1 VRLRFAVATDRGQ
14 QRENNEDA
22 ALTDPALQV
31 FAIADGMGGH
41 AGGEVASQLALESVI
56 SVVQQHADVPST
68 RHEKILLRD
77 AVTSANDAV
86 AHEARERALHG
97 MGTTLTVVR
106 FRERTAII
114 SHVGDT
120 RAYLVRP
127 GRLQQLTRD
136 QTVVELL
143 IRIGLVRREDAH
155 LHPDRHLL
163 TQALGAQEGVKPDV
177 LHVRVPKTARV
188 LLSSDGLHDVVPE
201 AQILELARIGDLNH
215 AVSELIDAANAC
227 GGPDNITAV
236 LIEL

>member
-1 VRLRFAVATDRGQ
+1 VSIRFALATDRGQ

-22 ALTDPALQV
+22 ALADPELQL

-41 AGGEVASQLALESVI
+41 LGGEVASQVALESVL
-56 SVVQQHADVPST
+56 SALQQKPDVPST

-77 AVTSANDAV
+77 AFASANEAV
-86 AHEARERALHG
+86 AHEAEERALHG

-106 FRERTAII
+106 FRERTAVI

-120 RAYLVRP
+120 RAYLVRRD
-127 GRLQQLTRD
+127 RLQQLTRD

-143 IRIGLVRREDAH
+143 VRIGLVRREDAH

-163 TQALGAQEGVKPDV
+163 TQALGARDGVKPDV

-201 AQILELARIGDLNH
+201 EQILELARLEDLDH
-215 AVSELIDAANAC
+215 AVSELIDAANGY
-227 GGPDNITAV
+227 GGPDNVTAV
-236 LIEL
+236 LIEI

>member
-1 VRLRFAVATDRGQ
+1 VSLRFAVATDRGQ
-14 QRENNEDA
+14 HRENNEDA
-22 ALTDPALQV
+22 ALADPALQL
-31 FAIADGMGGH
+31 FAVADGMGGH
-41 AGGEVASQLALESVI
+41 LGGEVASQVALESVI
-56 SVVQQHADVPST
+56 SALQQNPDVPST

-77 AVTSANDAV
+77 AFATANEAV
-86 AHEARERALHG
+86 AHEAETRSLYG

-106 FRERTAII
+106 FRQRTAVI

-120 RAYLVRP
+120 RAYLVRRD
-127 GRLQQLTRD
+127 RLQQLTRD

-143 IRIGLVRREDAH
+143 VRIGLVQREEAH

-163 TQALGAQEGVKPDV
+163 TQALGTRDGVKPDV

-201 AQILELARIGDLNH
+201 EQILELARRDDLNQ
-215 AVSELIDAANAC
+215 AVSELIDTANAR

>member
-1 VRLRFAVATDRGQ
+1 VTLRFSVATDRGQ

-22 ALTDPALQV
+22 ALADPALRV
-31 FAIADGMGGH
+31 FAISDGMGGH
-41 AGGEVASQLALESVI
+41 LGGEVASQVALESVI
-56 SVVQQHADVPST
+56 SAVQQNRDVPST

-77 AVTSANDAV
+77 AVTSANEAV
-86 AHEARERALHG
+86 SHEAEARSLHG

-106 FRERTAII
+106 FRARTAIV

-127 GRLQQLTRD
+127 DRLQQLTRD

-143 IRIGLVRREDAH
+143 VGIGLVQREDAH

-163 TQALGAQEGVKPDV
+163 TQALGARDGVKPDV

-215 AVSELIDAANAC
+215 AVSELIGAANAC